1 MSIYSCSAWQH
12 IEKRQR
18 QLEYAG
24 CKTSMSG
31 MSMLYLYKIWIR
43 LFSAYSACGWQLTT
57 MKEHNQHGIWICHK
71 CDDVKWPFARNS
83 GCNIP
88 VYQCTLIMLIC
99 SIQSWKLTKC
109 VAMCSE
115 AAPLLH
121 PASNVM
127 QLKST
132 IESVCMINTDIY
144 DIASWFDTNYY
155 YYYVSVQL
163 SFQIVG

>member
-71 CDDVKWPFARNS
+71 CDDVKWLFRPLTIRQEFRMQYSRISMYSYHVNLFNS
-83 GCNIP
+83 
-88 VYQCTLIMLIC
+88 IMEIDKMC
-99 SIQSWKLTKC
+99 CDVQRSSATSAPCIKC
-109 VAMCSE
+109 DA
-115 AAPLLH
+115 
-121 PASNVM
+121 
-127 QLKST
+127 
-132 IESVCMINTDIY
+132 IEKHHRISLY
-144 DIASWFDTNYY
+144 D
-155 YYYVSVQL
+155 
-163 SFQIVG
+163 